1 MTTLTATRHGSFTA
15 PHRLLL
21 VLLFTIAATN
31 SFDVNP
37 KTTKSRP
44 YSNEPFD
51 SFRALDRQLSK
62 LDAQLKAAGS
72 LLDRARTGAIATTS
86 GRRARSP
93 WSDGAR
99 SIDKTLRSMLLT
111 VDSLHRRY
119 AQTRSGFAKSLL
131 APLPGEVKKMRNDT
145 RALAKASTPADAKR
159 ALEAV
164 NASRLEFVLAF
175 QAISGGYAGLRCARG
190 QWSCCSPKPGGD
202 QRGCTWSCVEKPRM
216 CTSGFVGPRSR
227 SQLE

>member
-1 MTTLTATRHGSFTA
+1 MTTLTATPHGSFIA

-21 VLLFTIAATN
+21 VLLFTFAATN
-31 SFDVNP
+31 SSAVNAGA
-37 KTTKSRP
+37 TKKHP

-51 SFRALDRQLSK
+51 SFRTLDRQLSK
-62 LDAQLKAAGS
+62 LDAQLKATES
-72 LLDRARTGAIATTS
+72 LLDRARTGATATTS

-93 WSDGAR
+93 WSNTAR

-111 VDSLHRRY
+111 VNALQRRY
-119 AQTRSGFAKSLL
+119 AQKRRGFAKSLL
-131 APLPGEVKKMRNDT
+131 SPLPGEVKKMRNDT
-145 RALAKASTPADAKR
+145 RSLGRASTPADATR
-159 ALEAV
+159 ALEAM

-190 QWSCCSPKPGGD
+190 QWSCCNQKAGGD
-202 QRGCTWSCVEKPRM
+202 QRGCTWSCVKKPRM